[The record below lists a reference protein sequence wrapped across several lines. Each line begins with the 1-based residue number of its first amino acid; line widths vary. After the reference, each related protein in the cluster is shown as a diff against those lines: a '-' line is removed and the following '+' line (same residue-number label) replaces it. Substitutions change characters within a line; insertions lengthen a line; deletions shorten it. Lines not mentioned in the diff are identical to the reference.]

1 MPEKMWGGEP
11 FWGLSYDWDPDWVL
25 TDRQKELRDTLI
37 GCASRRC
44 ARTRSAPTTSC
55 STRAATSS

>member
-25 TDRQKELRDTLI
+25 TDRQKELRRPSST
-37 GCASRRC
+37 CASRSC
-44 ARTRSAPTTSC
+44 ARTPSARTTSC